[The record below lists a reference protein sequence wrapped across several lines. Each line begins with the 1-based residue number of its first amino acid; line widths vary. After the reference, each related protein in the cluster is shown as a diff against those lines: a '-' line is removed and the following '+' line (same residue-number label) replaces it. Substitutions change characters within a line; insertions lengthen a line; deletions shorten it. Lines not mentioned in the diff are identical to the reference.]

1 MGLKNRLAKMVIDPS
16 FRNPGLLRTIFA
28 IDSAVGLDFVKAL
41 APMKLMPASS
51 ELFMRCFAHFTSG
64 EIISLEASTTMA
76 AFAPD
81 RASQMYLLK
90 QADEERT
97 HLEHFRHKLGQF
109 GLDPERL
116 DGFVSHAFRGFGT
129 TIRAAQEREDFVG
142 GLIGNN
148 IVVEGLAIRLL
159 EDGCKDLRANSDE
172 ISAFLD
178 FVLEDER
185 HHVRFGQRRLKWMQ
199 ERGMVDVAAATD
211 MYGRMWEHVE
221 GAVREIPDVLDAMG
235 VQGEDLLANC
245 KRYYREQFAVA
256 GLEAIAA

>member
-1 MGLKNRLAKMVIDPS
+1 MALKNRLAKMVIDPS

-28 IDSAVGLDFVKAL
+28 IDNAIGLDFVKAL

-51 ELFMRCFAHFTSG
+51 QLFMRCFAHFTSG
-64 EIISLEASTTMA
+64 EVISLEASTTMA

-81 RASQMYLLK
+81 RASHDYLLK

-97 HLEHFRHKLGQF
+97 HLEHFRHKLDQF
-109 GLDPERL
+109 GLDSAKL
-116 DGFVSHAFRGFGT
+116 DGFVSSAFRGFGT
-129 TIRAAQEREDFVG
+129 TIREALDREYFVG

-185 HHVRFGQRRLKWMQ
+185 HHVRFGQRRLKWMH
-199 ERGMVDVAAATD
+199 ERGLVDEAQATE
-211 MYGRMWEHVE
+211 MFGRMWAHVE
-221 GAVREIPDVLDAMG
+221 GAVSEIPDVLDAMG
-235 VQGEDLLANC
+235 VQGNELLANC
-245 KRYYREQFAVA
+245 RKYYREQFAAA